1 MEAPAFCDDCGAVFR
16 SGIVVEDS
24 APTLAGNRA
33 GTCPVCGGTGRI
45 PDGLLSFVGNT
56 IEILSVP
63 QRTIDELSR
72 LAQILYAAR
81 AEQQS
86 PDDIADTIRQ
96 EMPALSGL
104 AEILPKT
111 RSELHGFVALI
122 AAVVFLLIQASQN
135 SEDTINVT
143 VDQAVN
149 QVFIETDKTA
159 VAKQRQMQQG
169 GSNVRRNEPC
179 PCGSGKKHKRC
190 CGTIR

>member
-1 MEAPAFCDDCGAVFR
+1 VEAPAFCDDCGAVFR

-24 APTLAGNRA
+24 TATLAENPA

-45 PDGLLSFVGNT
+45 PDGLLSFVANT

-63 QRTIDELSR
+63 QRTVDELSR

-81 AEQQS
+81 AEQLS
-86 PDDIADTIRQ
+86 PDDVADTIRK

-111 RSELHGFVALI
+111 RSELRGFVALI

-149 QVFIETDKTA
+149 QVFIETDRTA
-159 VAKQRQMQQG
+159 RTKQG
-169 GSNVRRNEPC
+169 ASNVRRNEPC

-190 CGTIR
+190 CGRIR